1 MVQRYKNYFMNKLL
15 FCTLLFIG
23 VSYSAIAQSDT
34 LFIQNW
40 ENGHAVYLLPP
51 GKFQMNDIWTASD
64 TIFYPPV
71 PKFRKFKFN
80 LKETFLPLN
89 AYQGKL
95 VYYDPCD
102 GIFESAWAF
111 NDSAIVHLYYDGPEG
126 SPIAAIVGEDENEI
140 QFRILQFNYEDI
152 EKSLEYYLTV
162 KSMNKEKGIYLF
174 TFENPY
180 DSKDTYSFPVV
191 EQRKLHLFPVLVNES
206 KYQKYIEFAFPEE
219 EYTPELFK

>member
-1 MVQRYKNYFMNKLL
+1 MNKQM
-15 FCTLLFIG
+15 FSTLLFIG
-23 VSYSAIAQSDT
+23 LSFSAIAQSDT

-40 ENGHAVYLLPP
+40 ENGHAIYLLPP
-51 GKFQMNDIWTASD
+51 GKFQKTPVWTSSES
-64 TIFYPPV
+64 IYYPPV
-71 PKFRKFKFN
+71 PYFRKFNFN
-80 LKETFLPLN
+80 LNETYLPLEV
-89 AYQGKL
+89 YQGKL

-102 GIFESAWAF
+102 GIFESAWVF
-111 NDSAIVHLYYDGPEG
+111 NDSAFVHLYYDGPEG
-126 SPIAAIVGEDENEI
+126 MPIAAIEHEDNNEI

-162 KSMNKEKGIYLF
+162 KSMNIEKGIYLF

-180 DSKDTYSFPVV
+180 NSKDTYSFPVV

-219 EYTPELFK
+219 EYTPELLK

>member
-1 MVQRYKNYFMNKLL
+1 MKNLL
-15 FCTLLFIG
+15 LTFIFL
-23 VSYSAIAQSDT
+23 SNLIAPLNAQTDT

-40 ENGHAVYLLPP
+40 ENGHAVYILPP
-51 GKFQMNDIWTASD
+51 GKFQKPPVWTSSD
-64 TIFYPPV
+64 SIYYPPV
-71 PKFRKFKFN
+71 PFFRKFKFD
-80 LKETFLPLN
+80 LKKNYIPL
-89 AYQGKL
+89 AVYKGEL

-102 GIFESAWAF
+102 GIFENAWVF
-111 NDSAIVHLYYDGPEG
+111 NDSAFVHLYYDGPEG
-126 SPIAAIVGEDENEI
+126 MPIAAIEHEDENEI

-162 KSMNKEKGIYLF
+162 KSMNKDKGIYLF

-206 KYQKYIEFAFPEE
+206 KYQKYTEFEFPEE
-219 EYTPELFK
+219 EYTPDLFK

>member
-1 MVQRYKNYFMNKLL
+1 MNKTLL
-15 FCTLLFIG
+15 FSFLFIG
-23 VSYSAIAQSDT
+23 VSLSAIAQSDT
-34 LFIQNW
+34 LFIQPW
-40 ENGHAVYLLPP
+40 ENGHAIYLLPP

-80 LKETFLPLN
+80 LNETYLPLN
-89 AYQGKL
+89 VYQGKL

-102 GIFESAWAF
+102 GIFESAWVF
-111 NDSAIVHLYYDGPEG
+111 NDSALVHLYYDGPEG
-126 SPIAAIVGEDENEI
+126 SPIAAIESESEDEI
-140 QFRILQFNYEDI
+140 QFRILSFNYEDI

-162 KSMNKEKGIYLF
+162 KRVNKERGLLLF

-191 EQRKLHLFPVLVNES
+191 EQSKLHLLPVLVNES
-206 KYQKYIEFAFPEE
+206 KYDKYIEFAFPEE
-219 EYTPELFK
+219 EFTPELFK